1 MSAEPTRVLSCLRPL
16 RPQDQRRLAVIERRW
31 LDTLSDQEL
40 VEVVR
45 RLSQV
50 DRAVRNYRRQAA

>member
-1 MSAEPTRVLSCLRPL
+1 VSGGRRVPSCLRPL
-16 RPQDQRRLAVIERRW
+16 RPQDQRRLALVERRW

-40 VEVVR
+40 IEVVR
-45 RLSQV
+45 RLTQV